1 MMGVGTMQQGLQLG
15 RAMGPT
21 LNRTEESGNLQAGS
35 RAGRGGQWMENEE
48 ETSGQGRILA
58 NLT

>member
-1 MMGVGTMQQGLQLG
+1 MGVGTMQQGLQLG

-35 RAGRGGQWMENEE
+35 RQGGQA
-48 ETSGQGRILA
+48 SGWKMKRKHQGKEGFW
-58 NLT
+58 LT